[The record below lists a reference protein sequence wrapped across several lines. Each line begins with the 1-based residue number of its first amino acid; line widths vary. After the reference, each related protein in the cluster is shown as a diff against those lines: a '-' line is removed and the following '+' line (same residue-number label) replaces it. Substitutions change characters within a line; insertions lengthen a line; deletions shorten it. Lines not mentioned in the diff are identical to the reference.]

1 MTMGK
6 QIKLYHGSDKI
17 VEHPELGKG
26 SAKNDYGQGFYCTAH
41 FELACEWASKNE
53 AANGYANEYVLDLS
67 DLKVLDL
74 SDPAYNILNW
84 ITLLIQNRTFT
95 STSPISEQAKKY
107 LIENFSIDVSGYDV
121 IKGYRADDSY
131 FSFARDFV
139 NNTISVQQLAQT
151 MKLGKLG
158 IQYMLRTEEAF
169 SNLSYVGA
177 QEVDSTIYHAKYLK
191 RDLKAR
197 NEYTK
202 SKVNLTID
210 SNELYV
216 LDIIRGGVKNG
227 DPRL

>member
-1 MTMGK
+1 MRK

-17 VEHPELGKG
+17 VEHPKLGKG
-26 SAKNDYGQGFYCTAH
+26 NAKNDYGQGFYCTEH
-41 FELACEWASKNE
+41 FELACEWASKN
-53 AANGYANEYVLDLS
+53 AAVNGYANEYMLDVSGLNVLDLS
-67 DLKVLDL
+67 D
-74 SDPAYNILNW
+74 SAYNILNW
-84 ITLLIQNRTFT
+84 ITLLIQNRTFL
-95 STSPISEQAKKY
+95 STSPISEQAKRY

-139 NNTISVQQLAQT
+139 NNAISVHQLAKA

-158 IQYMLRTEEAF
+158 IQYMLRTERAF
-169 SNLSYVGA
+169 TNLTYVGA
-177 QEVDSTIYHAKYLK
+177 KEVDSMIYHAKYLK
-191 RDLKAR
+191 RDLKA
-197 NEYTK
+197 K
-202 SKVNLTID
+202 SDYQKSRIDLTID

>member
-1 MTMGK
+1 MGK

-26 SAKNDYGQGFYCTAH
+26 SAKNDYGQGFYCTAY

-67 DLKVLDL
+67 ALKVLDL

-121 IKGYRADDSY
+121 IKGYRADNSY

-139 NNTISVQQLAQT
+139 NNTISVQQLAKA

-169 SNLSYVGA
+169 ANLSYVGA

-216 LDIIRGGVKNG
+216 LDIIRRGVKNG

>member
-1 MTMGK
+1 MGK

-17 VEHPELGKG
+17 VEHPALGKG

-139 NNTISVQQLAQT
+139 NNTISVQQLAKA

-169 SNLSYVGA
+169 ANLSYVGA

>member
-1 MTMGK
+1 MAK

-17 VEHPELGKG
+17 VERPELGKG
-26 SAKNDYGQGFYCTAH
+26 SAKNDYGQGFYCTIH
-41 FELACEWASKNE
+41 YELACEWASKNE
-53 AANGYANEYVLDLS
+53 AVNGYANEYELDLS
-67 DLKVLDL
+67 GLKVLDL

-84 ITLLIQNRTFT
+84 ITLLIQNRTFE
-95 STSPISEQAKKY
+95 STAPISEQAKQY
-107 LIENFSIDVSGYDV
+107 LLANFNVDVSGYDV

-139 NNTISVQQLAQT
+139 NNTISVQQLAKA

-158 IQYMLRTEEAF
+158 IQYMLRTEKAF
-169 SNLSYVGA
+169 ANLTYVGA
-177 QEVDSTIYHAKYLK
+177 QEVDSTVYHAKYLK
-191 RDLKAR
+191 RDLKAKGD
-197 NEYTK
+197 YKK

>member
-1 MTMGK
+1 MGK

-107 LIENFSIDVSGYDV
+107 LIENFRIDVSGYDV
-121 IKGYRADDSY
+121 IKGYRADNSY

-139 NNTISVQQLAQT
+139 NNTISVQQLAKA

-169 SNLSYVGA
+169 ANLSYVGA

-197 NEYTK
+197 NEYAK
-202 SKVNLTID
+202 SKVNLSID

-216 LDIIRGGVKNG
+216 LDIIRRGVKNG

>member
-1 MTMGK
+1 MGQ

-26 SAKNDYGQGFYCTAH
+26 SAKNDYGQGYYCTAH

-53 AANGYANEYVLDLS
+53 AANGYANEDVLDLS

-139 NNTISVQQLAQT
+139 NNTISVQQLAKA

-169 SNLSYVGA
+169 ANLSYVGA

>member
-1 MTMGK
+1 MAK

-17 VEHPELGKG
+17 VERPELGKG
-26 SAKNDYGQGFYCTAH
+26 SVKNDYGQGFYCTAH

-53 AANGYANEYVLDLS
+53 AVNGYSNEYVLNLS

-84 ITLLIQNRTFT
+84 ITLLIQNRTFA
-95 STSPISEQAKKY
+95 STAPISEQATQY
-107 LIENFSIDVSGYDV
+107 LLANFNVDVSGYDV

-131 FSFARDFV
+131 FSFARDFI
-139 NNTISVQQLAQT
+139 NNTISVQQLAKA

-158 IQYMLRTEEAF
+158 IQYMLRTEKAF
-169 SNLSYVGA
+169 ANLTYVGA
-177 QEVDSTIYHAKYLK
+177 QEVDSTVYHAKYLK
-191 RDLKAR
+191 RDLKAKSD
-197 NEYTK
+197 YKK
-202 SKVNLTID
+202 SKVNLAID

-216 LDIIRGGVKNG
+216 LDIIRGGIKNG

>member
-1 MTMGK
+1 MAK

-17 VEHPELGKG
+17 VERPELGKG

-53 AANGYANEYVLDLS
+53 AVNGYANEYVLNLS
-67 DLKVLDL
+67 GLKVLDL

-84 ITLLIQNRTFT
+84 ITLLIQNRTFA
-95 STSPISEQAKKY
+95 STTPISEQAKQY
-107 LIENFSIDVSGYDV
+107 LIANFGVDVSGYDV

-139 NNTISVQQLAQT
+139 NNTISVQQLAKA

-158 IQYMLRTEEAF
+158 IQYMLRTEKAF
-169 SNLSYVGA
+169 ANLTYVGA
-177 QEVDSTIYHAKYLK
+177 QEVDSTVYHAKYLK
-191 RDLKAR
+191 RDLKAKSD
-197 NEYTK
+197 YKK
-202 SKVNLTID
+202 SKVNLAID

-216 LDIIRGGVKNG
+216 LDIIRGGIKNG
-227 DPRL
+227 DSRL

>member
-1 MTMGK
+1 MGK

-107 LIENFSIDVSGYDV
+107 LI
-121 IKGYRADDSY
+121 
-131 FSFARDFV
+131 
-139 NNTISVQQLAQT
+139 
-151 MKLGKLG
+151 
-158 IQYMLRTEEAF
+158 
-169 SNLSYVGA
+169 
-177 QEVDSTIYHAKYLK
+177 
-191 RDLKAR
+191 
-197 NEYTK
+197 
-202 SKVNLTID
+202 
-210 SNELYV
+210 
-216 LDIIRGGVKNG
+216 
-227 DPRL
+227 

>member
-1 MTMGK
+1 MEK

-17 VEHPELGKG
+17 VECPELGKG

-41 FELACEWASKNE
+41 FELACEWASKYE
-53 AANGYANEYVLDLS
+53 AVNGYANEYVLDLS

-84 ITLLIQNRTFT
+84 ITLLIQNRTFET
-95 STSPISEQAKKY
+95 TAPISGQAKQY
-107 LIENFSIDVSGYDV
+107 LLENFNVDVSDYDV

-139 NNTISVQQLAQT
+139 NNAISVQQLAKA

-158 IQYMLRTEEAF
+158 IQYMLRTEKTFA
-169 SNLSYVGA
+169 NLTYVGA
-177 QEVDSTIYHAKYLK
+177 QEVDAKVYHAKYRNRDMKAK
-191 RDLKAR
+191 RDYK
-197 NEYTK
+197 K
-202 SKVNLTID
+202 SKVDLAIG

-216 LDIIRGGVKNG
+216 LDIIRGGIKNG

>member
-1 MTMGK
+1 M
-6 QIKLYHGSDKI
+6 
-17 VEHPELGKG
+17 
-26 SAKNDYGQGFYCTAH
+26 
-41 FELACEWASKNE
+41 
-53 AANGYANEYVLDLS
+53 
-67 DLKVLDL
+67 
-74 SDPAYNILNW
+74 
-84 ITLLIQNRTFT
+84 
-95 STSPISEQAKKY
+95 
-107 LIENFSIDVSGYDV
+107 
-121 IKGYRADDSY
+121 
-131 FSFARDFV
+131 
-139 NNTISVQQLAQT
+139 NNTISVQQLAKA

-169 SNLSYVGA
+169 ANLSYVGA

>member
-1 MTMGK
+1 MAK

-17 VEHPELGKG
+17 VERPELCKG

-53 AANGYANEYVLDLS
+53 AVNGYANEYVLNLS

-84 ITLLIQNRTFT
+84 ITLLIQNRTFE
-95 STSPISEQAKKY
+95 STAPISEQAKQY
-107 LIENFSIDVSGYDV
+107 LLANFNVDVSGYDV

-139 NNTISVQQLAQT
+139 NNTISVQQLAKA

-158 IQYMLRTEEAF
+158 IQYMLRTEKAF
-169 SNLSYVGA
+169 ANLTYVGA
-177 QEVDSTIYHAKYLK
+177 QEVDSTVYHAKYLK
-191 RDLKAR
+191 RDLKAKSD
-197 NEYTK
+197 YKK
-202 SKVNLTID
+202 SKVNLAID

-216 LDIIRGGVKNG
+216 LDIIRGGIKNG

>member
-1 MTMGK
+1 MAR
-6 QIKLYHGSDKI
+6 QIKLYHGSNKI
-17 VEHPELGKG
+17 VERPELGKG

-53 AANGYANEYVLDLS
+53 AVNGYANEYVLNIS

-84 ITLLIQNRTFT
+84 ITLLIQNRTFE
-95 STSPISEQAKKY
+95 STAPISEQAKQY
-107 LIENFSIDVSGYDV
+107 LIANFNVDVSGYDV

-139 NNTISVQQLAQT
+139 NNTISVQQLAKA

-158 IQYMLRTEEAF
+158 IQYMLRTEKAF
-169 SNLSYVGA
+169 ANLTYVGA
-177 QEVDSTIYHAKYLK
+177 QEVDSTVYHAKYLK
-191 RDLKAR
+191 RDLKAKSD
-197 NEYTK
+197 YKK
-202 SKVNLTID
+202 SKVNLAID

-216 LDIIRGGVKNG
+216 LDIIRGGIKNG

>member
-1 MTMGK
+1 MAK

-17 VEHPELGKG
+17 VERPELGKG
-26 SAKNDYGQGFYCTAH
+26 STKNDYGQGFYCTAH

-53 AANGYANEYVLDLS
+53 AVNGYANEYVLNLS

-84 ITLLIQNRTFT
+84 ITLLIQNRTFE
-95 STSPISEQAKKY
+95 STAPISEQAKQY
-107 LIENFSIDVSGYDV
+107 LLANFNVDVTGYDV

-139 NNTISVQQLAQT
+139 NNTISVQQLAKA

-158 IQYMLRTEEAF
+158 IQYMLRTEKAF
-169 SNLSYVGA
+169 ANLTYVGA
-177 QEVDSTIYHAKYLK
+177 QEVDSTVYHAKYLK
-191 RDLKAR
+191 RDLKAKSD
-197 NEYTK
+197 YKK
-202 SKVNLTID
+202 SKVNLAID

-216 LDIIRGGVKNG
+216 LDIIRGGIKNG

>member
-1 MTMGK
+1 MSK

-17 VEHPELGKG
+17 VECPELGKG

-53 AANGYANEYVLDLS
+53 TVNGYANEYILDIT

-74 SDPAYNILNW
+74 SDPAYNILDW

-95 STSPISEQAKKY
+95 SASPISEQAKQY
-107 LIENFSIDVSGYDV
+107 LFENFSIDASDYDV

-139 NNTISVQQLAQT
+139 NNTISVQQLAKA

-158 IQYMLRTEEAF
+158 IQYMLRTEKAF
-169 SNLSYVGA
+169 EKLTYVGSHK
-177 QEVDSTIYHAKYLK
+177 VDSTIYYAKYLK

-197 NEYTK
+197 KDYTK
-202 SKVNLTID
+202 SKADLTID

-227 DPRL
+227 DSRL

>member
-1 MTMGK
+1 MAK

-53 AANGYANEYVLDLS
+53 AVNGYANEYVLNLS

-84 ITLLIQNRTFT
+84 ITLLIQNRTFE
-95 STSPISEQAKKY
+95 STAPISEQAKQY
-107 LIENFSIDVSGYDV
+107 LLANFNVDVSGYDV

-139 NNTISVQQLAQT
+139 NNTISVQQLAKA

-158 IQYMLRTEEAF
+158 IQYMLRTEKAF
-169 SNLSYVGA
+169 ANLTYVGA
-177 QEVDSTIYHAKYLK
+177 QEVDSTVYHAKYRK
-191 RDLKAR
+191 RDLKAKSD
-197 NEYTK
+197 YKK

-216 LDIIRGGVKNG
+216 LDIIRGGIKNG

>member
-1 MTMGK
+1 MAK

-17 VEHPELGKG
+17 VERPELGKG
-26 SAKNDYGQGFYCTAH
+26 STKNDYGQGFYCTAH

-53 AANGYANEYVLDLS
+53 AVNGYANEYVLNLS

-84 ITLLIQNRTFT
+84 ITLLIQNRTFA
-95 STSPISEQAKKY
+95 STAPISEQAKQY
-107 LIENFSIDVSGYDV
+107 LLANFNVDVSGYDV

-139 NNTISVQQLAQT
+139 NNTISVQHLAKA

-158 IQYMLRTEEAF
+158 IQYMLRTEKAF
-169 SNLSYVGA
+169 ANLTYVGA
-177 QEVDSTIYHAKYLK
+177 QEVDSTVYHAKYLK
-191 RDLKAR
+191 RDLKAKSD
-197 NEYTK
+197 YKK
-202 SKVNLTID
+202 SKVNLAID

-216 LDIIRGGVKNG
+216 LDIIRGGIKNG

>member
-1 MTMGK
+1 MAK

-17 VEHPELGKG
+17 VERPELGKG

-53 AANGYANEYVLDLS
+53 AVNGYANEYVLNLS

-84 ITLLIQNRTFT
+84 ITLLIQNRTFE
-95 STSPISEQAKKY
+95 STAPISEQAKQY
-107 LIENFSIDVSGYDV
+107 LIANFNVDVSGYDV

-139 NNTISVQQLAQT
+139 NNTISVQQLAKA

-158 IQYMLRTEEAF
+158 IQYMLRTEKAF
-169 SNLSYVGA
+169 ANLTYVRA
-177 QEVDSTIYHAKYLK
+177 QEVDSTVYHAKYLK
-191 RDLKAR
+191 RDLKAKSD
-197 NEYTK
+197 YKK
-202 SKVNLTID
+202 SKVNLAID

-216 LDIIRGGVKNG
+216 LDIIRGGIKNG

>member
-1 MTMGK
+1 MAK

-17 VEHPELGKG
+17 VERPELGKG
-26 SAKNDYGQGFYCTAH
+26 STKNDYGQGFYCTAH

-53 AANGYANEYVLDLS
+53 AVNGYANEYVLNLS

-84 ITLLIQNRTFT
+84 ITLLIQNRTFA
-95 STSPISEQAKKY
+95 STAPISEQAKQY
-107 LIENFSIDVSGYDV
+107 LLANFNVDVSGYDV

-139 NNTISVQQLAQT
+139 NNTISVQQLAKA
-151 MKLGKLG
+151 MNLGKLG
-158 IQYMLRTEEAF
+158 IQYMLRTEKAF
-169 SNLSYVGA
+169 ANLTYVGA
-177 QEVDSTIYHAKYLK
+177 QEVDSTVYHAKYLK
-191 RDLKAR
+191 RDLKAKSD
-197 NEYTK
+197 YKK
-202 SKVNLTID
+202 SKVNLAID

-216 LDIIRGGVKNG
+216 LDIIRGGIKNG

>member
-1 MTMGK
+1 MAK

-17 VEHPELGKG
+17 VERPELGKG

-53 AANGYANEYVLDLS
+53 AVNGYANEYVLNLS

-84 ITLLIQNRTFT
+84 ITLLIQNRTFA
-95 STSPISEQAKKY
+95 STAPISEQAKQY
-107 LIENFSIDVSGYDV
+107 LLANFSVDVSGYDV

-139 NNTISVQQLAQT
+139 NNTISVQQLAKA
-151 MKLGKLG
+151 MNLGKLG
-158 IQYMLRTEEAF
+158 IQYMLRTEKAF
-169 SNLSYVGA
+169 ANLTYVRA

-191 RDLKAR
+191 RDLKAKSD
-197 NEYTK
+197 YKK
-202 SKVNLTID
+202 SKVNLTMD
-210 SNELYV
+210 SNELYI

-227 DPRL
+227 DSRL

>member
-1 MTMGK
+1 MGK

-95 STSPISEQAKKY
+95 STSPIGEQAKKY

-121 IKGYRADDSY
+121 IKG
-131 FSFARDFV
+131 
-139 NNTISVQQLAQT
+139 
-151 MKLGKLG
+151 
-158 IQYMLRTEEAF
+158 
-169 SNLSYVGA
+169 
-177 QEVDSTIYHAKYLK
+177 
-191 RDLKAR
+191 
-197 NEYTK
+197 
-202 SKVNLTID
+202 
-210 SNELYV
+210 
-216 LDIIRGGVKNG
+216 
-227 DPRL
+227 